1 MKKAFLFGAGKTGI
15 LAVKL
20 LQDYDQVFF
29 CDNDENKVGTILHG
43 VEVKGFSELKQTY
56 HAESK
61 VDVYI
66 AGYVQ
71 EIYEQCKRNDIYIAG
86 IYNLKQNKLESYKE
100 YCIQNQ
106 KYLQDVW
113 IRFLMNTMCRR

>member
-1 MKKAFLFGAGKTGI
+1 M
-15 LAVKL
+15 
-20 LQDYDQVFF
+20 
-29 CDNDENKVGTILHG
+29 
-43 VEVKGFSELKQTY
+43 KGFSELKQTY
-56 HAESK
+56 HTESK

-86 IYNLKQNKLESYKE
+86 IYNPKQNKLELYKE

-106 KYLQDVW
+106 KYY
-113 IRFLMNTMCRR
+113 